1 MDEPL
6 NPAQIE
12 GTLLRLIDR
21 AEKGATV
28 CAEREQAYYDAQRE
42 YEISLEREF
51 LLAEGPIRERE
62 AKAKVATEDLRA
74 AAEVA
79 KAAHRQSERLHRSV
93 SAAISAYQTISGF
106 VKQAYGAT
114 GR

>member
-6 NPAQIE
+6 NPVQIE
-12 GTLLRLIDR
+12 STLLRLIER
-21 AEKGATV
+21 AEKGAIV

-51 LLAEGPIRERE
+51 LSSDGPIRERE
-62 AKAKVATEDLRA
+62 AKAKVATEELRA
-74 AAEVA
+74 VAEVA

-106 VKQAYGAT
+106 VKQAYGA